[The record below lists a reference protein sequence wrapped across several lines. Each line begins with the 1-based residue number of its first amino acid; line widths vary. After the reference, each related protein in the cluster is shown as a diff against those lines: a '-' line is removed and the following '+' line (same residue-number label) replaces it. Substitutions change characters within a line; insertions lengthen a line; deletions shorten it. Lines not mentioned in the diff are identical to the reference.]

1 MWYPVALSS
10 SLTFEKKESA
20 HDNFIKSIGLDFEPV
35 KIISAVAVTDL
46 PILQMQIKK
55 YLILMTPVTSVIPSA
70 WNKRWLLSAAFLV
83 ILLIFISAVSSYIYF
98 CPPPAIEYFIL
109 FQFEL
114 FKLHRTLTYFALNFY
129 SLSFIYYHFCL
140 LELLICRS

>member
-1 MWYPVALSS
+1 MT
-10 SLTFEKKESA
+10 TFSC
-20 HDNFIKSIGLDFEPV
+20 L
-35 KIISAVAVTDL
+35 
-46 PILQMQIKK
+46 
-55 YLILMTPVTSVIPSA
+55 
-70 WNKRWLLSAAFLV
+70 LV

-129 SLSFIYYHFCL
+129 SVIYLLSFLSIRTADMQILVFIGRNLIPVIQVVKIYRWRGKVMNT
-140 LELLICRS
+140 I